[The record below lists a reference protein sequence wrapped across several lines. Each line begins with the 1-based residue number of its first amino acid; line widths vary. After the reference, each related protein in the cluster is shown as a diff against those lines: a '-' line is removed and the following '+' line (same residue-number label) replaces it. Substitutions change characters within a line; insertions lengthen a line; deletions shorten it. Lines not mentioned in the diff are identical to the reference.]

1 MFNKIGILGLGLIG
15 GSLARALKKYNY
27 PGTIY
32 GYNRNQASLQ
42 DALSSGSIDVA
53 VRDFSEF
60 SDCDLIVL
68 CCPVKINIQMF
79 KELVPYLKENVVI
92 SDVGSTKDDIFQGI
106 SDIPHPGYFIGG
118 HPMAGSE
125 KSGFSATSAEL
136 FENAYYILTPQENT
150 PVEFIDSMKELTEMI
165 HAIWY
170 LLEPKHHDRIVAAIS
185 HVPHILASSLVNMVE
200 NIDSPNKEMFTLAAG
215 GFKDFTRIAS
225 SSPEMWQQ
233 ICLANQEGVLSTL
246 DTYITML
253 EEIRKD
259 LIDMNEQNVYDLF
272 AQSKKYRNTF
282 QNKVRG
288 SIEKT
293 YALFIDIKDE
303 PGIIGLI
310 ATELGT
316 KGISIKNIG
325 INNNREDFEGVLE
338 ILFNDESSLNQGREL
353 LKALKYN
360 VIENK

>member
-27 PGTIY
+27 PAEIY

-42 DALSSGSIDVA
+42 EALSSGSIDVA
-53 VRDFSEF
+53 VYDFSQF

-68 CCPVKINIQMF
+68 CCPVKINLSMF
-79 KELVPYLKENVVI
+79 EKLVPFLKDTVVI
-92 SDVGSTKDDIFQGI
+92 TDVGSTKEDIHLGI
-106 SDIPHPGYFIGG
+106 ESIPHPGYFIGG

-125 KSGFSATSAEL
+125 KSGFGATSAQL
-136 FENAYYILTPQENT
+136 FENAYYILTPEIKV
-150 PVEFIDSMKELTEMI
+150 PKLYVDKMKHLTETI

-170 LLEPKHHDRIVAAIS
+170 ILDPKQHDRIVAAIS

-200 NIDSPNKEMFTLAAG
+200 NLDTIDKEMFTLAAG

-225 SSPEMWQQ
+225 SSPDMWQQ
-233 ICLANQEGVLSTL
+233 ICLANQNAVLSTL
-246 DTYITML
+246 DTYIEML
-253 EEIRKD
+253 NQTRKSI
-259 LIDMNEQNVYDLF
+259 LMNNEDDVYDLF
-272 AQSKKYRNTF
+272 AQSKKYRNSF

-293 YALFIDIKDE
+293 YALFVNIEDE

-310 ATELGT
+310 ATDLGSN
-316 KGISIKNIG
+316 GISIKNIG

-338 ILFNDESSLNQGREL
+338 ILFNDAQSLNRSREIL
-353 LKALKYN
+353 TNMNYTI
-360 VIENK
+360 IEN

>member
-27 PGTIY
+27 KGTIY
-32 GYNRNQASLQ
+32 GYNRNQTSLKE
-42 DALSSGSIDVA
+42 ALDSGSIDVA
-53 VRDFSEF
+53 VTDFSQF
-60 SDCDLIVL
+60 SECDLIVL
-68 CCPVKINIQMF
+68 CCPVNINIQMF
-79 KELVPYLKENVVI
+79 KELVPYLKKDVVI
-92 SDVGSTKDDIFQGI
+92 SDVGSTKEDIFVGI
-106 SDIPHPGYFIGG
+106 KNIPHPGYFIGG

-136 FENAYYILTPQENT
+136 FENAYYILTPEEGT
-150 PVEFIDSMKELTEMI
+150 PSKYIDAMKELSEMI

-170 LLEPKHHDRIVAAIS
+170 ILEPKQHDKIVAAIS

-200 NIDSPNKEMFTLAAG
+200 NLDSPNKEMFTLAAG

-225 SSPEMWQQ
+225 SSPDMWQQ
-233 ICLANQEGVLSTL
+233 ICLANQDGVLSTL
-246 DTYITML
+246 DTYINML
-253 EEIRKD
+253 VDVRNDIVNLDEKA
-259 LIDMNEQNVYDLF
+259 VYNLF
-272 AQSKKYRNTF
+272 DQSRKYRNSF

-293 YALFIDIKDE
+293 YALFIDIEDT

-310 ATELGT
+310 ATHLGS

-338 ILFNDESSLNQGREL
+338 ILFSDEQSLIHGREL
-353 LKALKYN
+353 LKELKYK

>member
-15 GSLARALKKYNY
+15 GSLARALKKYSY
-27 PGTIY
+27 PCEIY
-32 GYNRNQASLQ
+32 GYNRNKASLE

-53 VRDFSEF
+53 VEDFSQF

-68 CCPVKINIQMF
+68 CCPVNVNLLMF
-79 KELVPYLKENVVI
+79 NELIPFLKDTVVI
-92 SDVGSTKDDIFQGI
+92 TDVGSTKEDIHRGI
-106 SDIPHPGYFIGG
+106 HRVFHPGYFIGG

-136 FENAYYILTPQENT
+136 FENAYYILTPEEGT
-150 PVEFIDSMKELTEMI
+150 PSIFVDEMKQLIETI

-170 LLEPKHHDRIVAAIS
+170 VLDPKQHDSIVAAIS

-200 NIDSPNKEMFTLAAG
+200 NLDSSNKEMFTLAAG

-233 ICLANQEGVLSTL
+233 ICLANQEAVLSTL
-246 DTYITML
+246 DTYIHML
-253 EEIRKD
+253 NQVRQSLLKNDED
-259 LIDMNEQNVYDLF
+259 FVFDLF
-272 AQSKKYRNTF
+272 AQSKKYRNSF

-293 YALFIDIKDE
+293 YALFINIADE

-310 ATELGT
+310 ATDLGSN
-316 KGISIKNIG
+316 KISIKNIG

-338 ILFNDESSLNQGREL
+338 IIFSDAASLEKGRDV
-353 LKALKYN
+353 LKDIGYTI
-360 VIENK
+360 IEN